1 MSVPQPS
8 PATPLARTWPG
19 ALARVMAG
27 VTANADRQD
36 VLTALATGLVAELGI
51 DLAQIWLYD
60 PAGDALQVRAVAG
73 QTFGAPIPSERLT
86 LAEGKTPDARVVLE
100 NAPVVLDPIAP
111 EDGFVAFDDIARE
124 GFIAYAGFPLVVGD
138 RRCGVMSLFRRSP
151 WPPFLLDVL
160 NALAQQAALS
170 LEHARLLEESQA
182 LQAAAADL
190 ASTQD
195 LRALLDALAKRT
207 AAAIGGDACVL
218 WLANDAG
225 RFHVM
230 ASHGISA
237 VTRRRWDGWSDRVHW
252 IFEAMERA
260 VEPQA
265 IRDYD
270 RFMRTHDGEVA
281 DSVRDEG
288 LVSSLAMPMF
298 GAGQALTGVLALYHR
313 QRRSYSADEVRL
325 AQAFTNQI
333 AVALR
338 NLRLAERERAA
349 REAAARQLERLT
361 TLTQITEQLL
371 GITELNA
378 VLRVVVQA
386 AGRLCDATGA
396 MVGLIDDERRWL
408 VPVATHGEPRDF
420 FRGVQRTALDEEF
433 QQRTIAGQ
441 AVARC
446 EPVSSEDYRA
456 WPEPCAS
463 QQSAVER
470 GVRAVIAAPLR
481 LDGVPI
487 GMLWVCDT
495 QPRPFGEE
503 DVALVQALA
512 DQAAL
517 AIEHVRLMLES
528 REASVIEERAR
539 LARDLHDSVTQSIF
553 SLSML
558 ANAAE
563 TQYERHSDKLG
574 ATLTRMRTLSTE
586 ALKEMRALVF
596 QLRPPGLDD
605 GLAPALERLV
615 EANQVR
621 GESQVTLRAAT
632 QRRLPKDTEI
642 AVFRIAQEALNN
654 AIKHARAAG
663 VAVELYEE
671 AGQLIATVRD
681 DGSGFDPG
689 AALKRAPDARRG
701 GLGLHSMRERATAAG
716 LSLRITSSTGR
727 GTTVTVAAPLAA
739 EPARS

>member
-1 MSVPQPS
+1 
-8 PATPLARTWPG
+8 
-19 ALARVMAG
+19 MAG
-27 VTANADRQD
+27 VTSNADRQD

-60 PAGDALQVRAVAG
+60 AAGDALQVRAVAG
-73 QTFGAPIPSERLT
+73 QTSGAPIPSDRLS
-86 LAEGKTPDARVVLE
+86 LAERMTPDARVVLE
-100 NAPVVLDPIAP
+100 NAPVVLDPISP
-111 EDGFVAFDDIARE
+111 EHGFIAFDDIARE
-124 GFIAYAGFPLVVGD
+124 GFLAYAGFPLVVGD

-225 RFHVM
+225 RFHIM
-230 ASHGISA
+230 ASHGIGA
-237 VTRRRWDGWSDRVHW
+237 VTKRRWDGWSERVHW
-252 IFEAMERA
+252 IFDALERM

-270 RFMRTHDGEVA
+270 RFMRPHDAEVA
-281 DSVRDEG
+281 DSIRDEG

-298 GAGQALTGVLALYHR
+298 GAEQKLTGVLALYHR
-313 QRRSYSADEVRL
+313 QPRTYSAEEVRL

-338 NLRLAERERAA
+338 NLKLAEGERSA
-349 REAAARQLERLT
+349 RKAAARQLERLT

-371 GITELNA
+371 GITELDS

-396 MVGLIDDERRWL
+396 MVALIDDERQWL
-408 VPVATHGEPRDF
+408 VPVATHGEPHAF
-420 FRGVQRTALDEEF
+420 FRDIQRAALDEEF

-441 AVARC
+441 AIARC
-446 EPVSSEDYRA
+446 EPVSSEDYRD
-456 WPEPCAS
+456 WPEPYLS
-463 QQSAVER
+463 QQSAVQD

-495 QPRPFGEE
+495 HPRRFAE
-503 DVALVQALA
+503 DDVVLVQALA

-517 AIEHVRLMLES
+517 AIEQVRLMLES
-528 REASVIEERAR
+528 REASVLEERAR

-574 ATLTRMRTLSTE
+574 ATLTRMRTLSQE

-596 QLRPPGLDD
+596 QLRPPGLED
-605 GLAPALERLV
+605 GLTPAFERLV
-615 EANQVR
+615 EASQVR
-621 GESQVTLRAAT
+621 GETSVTLRAAT
-632 QRRLPKDTEI
+632 QRRLPKDTEV

-654 AIKHARAAG
+654 ALKHAHAS
-663 VAVELYEE
+663 AVTIELYED
-671 AGQLIATVRD
+671 AGQLIVAVRD

-689 AALKRAPDARRG
+689 AALRSTPDARRG

-716 LSLRITSSTGR
+716 LNLRLTSSTGR
-727 GTTVTVAAPLAA
+727 GTTVAIAAPLPPEAA
-739 EPARS
+739 PQP